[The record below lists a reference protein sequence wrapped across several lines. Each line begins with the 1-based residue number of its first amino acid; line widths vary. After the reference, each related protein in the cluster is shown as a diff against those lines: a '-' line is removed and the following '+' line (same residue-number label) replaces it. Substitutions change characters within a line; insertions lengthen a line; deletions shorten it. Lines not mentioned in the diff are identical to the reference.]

1 MDQALRQAE
10 RRARR
15 VGTGALRS
23 ALGAFVILTALLG
36 ATPAAAQLVI
46 AGADFGYVGGGV
58 LHTEE
63 GATGFGLRHH
73 PRFGNYG
80 RFGDTVIEVDWTG
93 IFPGLL
99 LGGWDWFPSS
109 VRGVE
114 TGLPGQYGVLSRLFR
129 VRAGQVFLPLDGI
142 GLGLSLDLEAGHA
155 GLSTDR
161 DIGFSAFAGS
171 ATSPFTSGGGYVGAF
186 LGPLVTLDLEWLSLS
201 AMAEYGLAPTD
212 VMQQPLQNHV
222 LRLQADALVALVEG
236 LVWLRVSAL
245 QENRWFLSVKDDA
258 GVASRGGSLHSV
270 EVSAGVVVNLLGPVL
285 WLCE

>member
-1 MDQALRQAE
+1 MTRTLREGRA
-10 RRARR
+10 ARR
-15 VGTGALRS
+15 TK
-23 ALGAFVILTALLG
+23 LGAFVVL
-36 ATPAAAQLVI
+36 ATLVSAAPAAAQLVI
-46 AGADFGYVGGGV
+46 AGADFGYTGGGV
-58 LHTEE
+58 LHGEE
-63 GATGFGLRHH
+63 QAMGFGLRHH

-80 RFGDTVIEVDWTG
+80 RFGDTVLEVDWTG

-171 ATSPFTSGGGYVGAF
+171 ATNPFTSGGGYIGAF
-186 LGPLVTLDLEWLSLS
+186 LGPLLTLDLEWLSVS
-201 AMAEYGLAPTD
+201 AIAEYGLAPSD
-212 VMQQPLQNHV
+212 VMQQPLENHV
-222 LRLQADALVALVEG
+222 LRLQGDALVALVEN

-258 GVASRGGSLHSV
+258 GRATRGGSLHSF